1 MRNLHKAL
9 VLILLA
15 AALILPGSR
24 QSFSGMDWLS
34 DNVIASVQDTR
45 PWLPAKIGHNSH
57 TNEESEVLPGRMRV
71 SVRERTNT
79 SNTFA
84 DIPFLPARITV
95 FLPEISAPIPH
106 DITAQF
112 TVLFRSDGSF
122 RRKLIP
128 RGSPFI
134 V

>member
-1 MRNLHKAL
+1 MRNLRKTL

-45 PWLPAKIGHNSH
+45 PWLPAEIGHSH
-57 TNEESEVLPGRMRV
+57 HTGEETEVLPGRIRV

-79 SNTFA
+79 HNTWA
-84 DIPFLPARITV
+84 DIPFLPARITI
-95 FLPEISAPIPH
+95 FLPKISAPIPH

-112 TVLFRSDGSF
+112 TVLFRSGGSF

-134 V
+134 A